1 LTDRLASA
9 GRSIGSDDGIR
20 RPRPFGGNHE
30 REGDAMKYA
39 IGAAALVCAA
49 AALWT
54 SPVTACEAC
63 ISGGKNEV
71 ACIETPDTGGQICT
85 SGGGHCNEE
94 GECGWGLM
102 AAEGSLVPD
111 AARLASANADA
122 RLARRDCDQA
132 VVARWYSPESAD
144 EMRRRTAALSI

>member
-1 LTDRLASA
+1 MR
-9 GRSIGSDDGIR
+9 
-20 RPRPFGGNHE
+20 
-30 REGDAMKYA
+30 YA

-54 SPVTACEAC
+54 APAEACEAC

-71 ACIETPDTGGQICT
+71 GCIETPDTGGQICT

-94 GECGWGLM
+94 GDCGWGLM

-111 AARLASANADA
+111 AARLASADAGGADA
-122 RLARRDCDQA
+122 RLARRDCDDA
-132 VVARWYSPESAD
+132 VVARWYSPENAD
-144 EMRRRTAALSI
+144 DMRRRTAALSI